1 MSGDL
6 MTAGRL
12 GTSRPLQVRGPGR
25 WALVS
30 DLARIHAVRILRHP
44 VFLLGLFWYL
54 LSLFVNAPSKPYD
67 QYTMLTALPIFLV
80 GIPVFVAVNLV
91 ATSSRRAGVDDW
103 TVGLPLP
110 PLHRTA
116 ALLLAS
122 AAPALV
128 VTAIDAMAY
137 VSFRGIVDIEVLRTQ
152 LACVPVAILG
162 AGLLGVAV
170 ARLLPWPGAP
180 LAVAVGLVVANSW
193 VSGPWPYLGA
203 YCDFVVWSTNDVI
216 PARVPGSSSWHL
228 TYLVALCGL
237 AAAGALLPVA
247 RRRWLPF
254 AVGAVFGV
262 VVLVAG
268 ALQLP

>member
-6 MTAGRL
+6 MTAGRPR
-12 GTSRPLQVRGPGR
+12 TTRPLRVGGSGP
-25 WALVS
+25 WALVP

-44 VFLLGLFWYL
+44 VFLLGLLWYL
-54 LSLFVNAPSKPYD
+54 LALFVNAPSKPYD
-67 QYTMLTALPIFLV
+67 QYTMLTALPVFLV

-103 TVGLPLP
+103 TGGLPLP
-110 PLHRTA
+110 GLHRTA
-116 ALLLAS
+116 ALLVAS
-122 AAPALV
+122 AAPAV
-128 VTAIDAMAY
+128 VVAAIDAMAY
-137 VSFRGIVDIEVLRTQ
+137 VSFDGSVDIDVLRTQ
-152 LACVPVAILG
+152 LACVPVAVLG

-180 LAVAVGLVVANSW
+180 LAVAVGLVAANYW
-193 VSGPWPYLGA
+193 VSGPRPYLGA
-203 YCDFVVWSTNDVI
+203 YCDFVVWSKNDVI

-254 AVGAVFGV
+254 AAGAGLGV
-262 VVLVAG
+262 AALVAG